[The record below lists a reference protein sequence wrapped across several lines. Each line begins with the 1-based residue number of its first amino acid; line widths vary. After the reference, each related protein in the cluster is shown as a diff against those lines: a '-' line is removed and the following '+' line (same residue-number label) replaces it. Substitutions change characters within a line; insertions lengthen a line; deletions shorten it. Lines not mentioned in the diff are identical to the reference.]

1 MKKITIG
8 SAVYDDFN
16 GIYFTYQSL
25 RLNNQD
31 ILDDIDFL
39 VIDNNP
45 ESVEGKATKK
55 FCDRVNIRYIPYTEK
70 ISPSVK
76 DQIFQNAK
84 GEFCMS
90 IDSHVLLE
98 HNTLKKIIEFIE
110 KNPDT
115 KDLYHGPMF
124 HDFLGGK
131 SFSTHMDP
139 KWRGHM
145 FGTWGNDK
153 RGFDSD
159 SAPFEIP
166 MHGCGLFMCKTKE
179 WLGFNKNFKGF
190 GGEEGYIHD
199 KFRLKNRKIWCLPFL
214 RWLHRFDR
222 PGGVKYRLVLE
233 DRIFNY
239 IIGKKELGLDFE
251 NVLDHFKKVCP
262 RVDYDNILK
271 NVESIYPEE
280 KEGYLMTWSKSEVGF
295 KNPSPIKYIKYEILD
310 TIDSFASLSKI
321 DFIPEVKNVKIKGSS
336 FVNEENKIENLFKEE
351 GYWLSN
357 KNQSNN
363 YFIIE
368 VEDNYLISKIITHAT
383 VSYSK
388 GFVKHAKI
396 YASMDCENWQEISQ
410 ITIN

>member
-31 ILDDIDFL
+31 ILGDIDFL

-55 FCDRVNIRYIPYTEK
+55 FCDRANIRYIPYIEK

-84 GEFCMS
+84 GKFCMS

-98 HNTLKKIIEFIE
+98 SDTVKKIIEFTE

-124 HDFLGGK
+124 YDFLGGQNLC
-131 SFSTHMDP
+131 THMNP

-145 FGTWGNDK
+145 FGTWGNDE
-153 RGFDSD
+153 RGFNPN
-159 SAPFEIP
+159 APPFEIP
-166 MHGCGLFMCKTKE
+166 MHGCGLFMCKTEE

-190 GGEEGYIHD
+190 GGEEGYIHE
-199 KFRLKNRKIWCLPFL
+199 KFKLKNRKIWCLPFL

-222 PGGVKYRLVLE
+222 PGGIKYRLVLE

-239 IIGKKELGLDFE
+239 IIGKKELGVDFKD
-251 NVLDHFKKVCP
+251 VLDHFKKECP
-262 RVDYDNILK
+262 NVNYDNILK
-271 NVESIYPEE
+271 EAESIHQEE
-280 KEGYLMTWSKSEVGF
+280 NESYLMTWSKSQVDF
-295 KNPSPIKYIKYEILD
+295 KNPSPVKYIKYEILD

-321 DFIPEVKNVKIKGSS
+321 DFSPKPKDVKIKESS
-336 FVNEENKIENLFKEE
+336 FENEKNKMENFFEEE
-351 GYWLSN
+351 GYWLSK
-357 KNQSNN
+357 KNGSND

-368 VEDNYLISKIITHAT
+368 VEDDYLVSKIETHAT
-383 VSYSK
+383 ASYSK
-388 GFVKHAKI
+388 GFIKHAII
-396 YASMDCENWQEISQ
+396 YASMDCTNWHKISEIK
-410 ITIN
+410 IN